1 LSVSDFGQFS
11 VSELFDD
18 MLPMNHM

>member
-1 LSVSDFGQFS
+1 LSVSGFGQFS